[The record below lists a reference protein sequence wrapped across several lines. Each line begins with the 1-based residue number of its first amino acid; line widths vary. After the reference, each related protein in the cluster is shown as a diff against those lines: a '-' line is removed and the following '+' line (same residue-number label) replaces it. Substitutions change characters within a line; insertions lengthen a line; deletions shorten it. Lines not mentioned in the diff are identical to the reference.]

1 MSEIDDK
8 TITKYSII
16 EYIKSH
22 EFIDT
27 YELEKFLDLL
37 DCETLNIILK
47 KISPEPKIKSVSNEM

>member
-16 EYIKSH
+16 EYVKSR

-47 KISPEPKIKSVSNEM
+47 KIYSELKIKGV

>member
-16 EYIKSH
+16 EYIESR

-47 KISPEPKIKSVSNEM
+47 KISPEPKIKGVLK

>member
-16 EYIKSH
+16 EYVKSR

-47 KISPEPKIKSVSNEM
+47 KISPELKIKGV

>member
-47 KISPEPKIKSVSNEM
+47 KISPELKIKGVSNEM

>member
-1 MSEIDDK
+1 MSKIDDK

-47 KISPEPKIKSVSNEM
+47 KISPEPKIKGVSNEM

>member
-16 EYIKSH
+16 EYIIKLR

-47 KISPEPKIKSVSNEM
+47 KISPEPKIKGV

>member
-1 MSEIDDK
+1 MNEIDDK

-47 KISPEPKIKSVSNEM
+47 KISPEPKIKEVSNEM

>member
-16 EYIKSH
+16 EYIKLH

-47 KISPEPKIKSVSNEM
+47 KISPEPKIKGV

>member
-22 EFIDT
+22 EFIDI

-47 KISPEPKIKSVSNEM
+47 EISPEPKTRCMK

>member
-16 EYIKSH
+16 EYIKLR

-47 KISPEPKIKSVSNEM
+47 KISPEPKIKGVWNEM

>member
-16 EYIKSH
+16 EHIKSH

-47 KISPEPKIKSVSNEM
+47 KISPEPKIKGVSNEM

>member
-47 KISPEPKIKSVSNEM
+47 KISPETKIKGVSNEM

>member
-16 EYIKSH
+16 EYIKSR

-47 KISPEPKIKSVSNEM
+47 KISPEPKIKGVLK

>member
-16 EYIKSH
+16 EYIKLR
-22 EFIDT
+22 EFIDA

-47 KISPEPKIKSVSNEM
+47 KISPEPKIKGV